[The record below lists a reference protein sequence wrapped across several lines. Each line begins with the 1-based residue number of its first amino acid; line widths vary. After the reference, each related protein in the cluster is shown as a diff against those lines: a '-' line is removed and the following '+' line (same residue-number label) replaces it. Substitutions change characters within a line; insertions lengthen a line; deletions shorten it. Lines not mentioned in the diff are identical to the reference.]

1 MLAEIEKR
9 TESVG
14 HVLSA
19 VQRVEREDRMSRLDQ
34 CEDAE
39 W

>member
-1 MLAEIEKR
+1 MVGEIEKE
-9 TESVG
+9 TEIVG
-14 HVLSA
+14 NVPSA
-19 VQRVEREDRMSRLDQ
+19 VQRVGREDRMSRLDQ